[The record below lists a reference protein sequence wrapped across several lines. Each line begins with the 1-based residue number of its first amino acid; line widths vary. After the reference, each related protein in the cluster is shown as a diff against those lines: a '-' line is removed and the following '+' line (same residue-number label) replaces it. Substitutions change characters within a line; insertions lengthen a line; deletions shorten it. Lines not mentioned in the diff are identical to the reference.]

1 MGGQIEEHPKTSGCV
16 CWGFALHPGAVTAQ
30 LGVGM
35 KKSWH
40 GCGFMT
46 GQLSWVDEVKRAG
59 LSLIPAKGYVKAGAH
74 ICISAR
80 QTQAS
85 SAKNPGCSSV

>member
-1 MGGQIEEHPKTSGCV
+1 MSAGASLCV
-16 CWGFALHPGAVTAQ
+16 LAAATAQ

-46 GQLSWVDEVKRAG
+46 MQLSWVDEVKRAG
-59 LSLIPAKGYVKAGAH
+59 LSLIPAKGRVKAGAC

-85 SAKNPGCSSV
+85 SAKNPGCSSA